1 MLITLSWRNIWR
13 NKVRSLVVIF
23 AIAIGLTGGI
33 FFVGIMNGMV
43 AQQVSNA
50 INNEISDIQIH
61 LPEFED
67 NMSLRNLIVDVDKKA
82 DLILQQKDVTSVSYR
97 TKTTAMAST
106 ATTGAGVILHGIVP
120 ESERKVTTIG
130 NSLVEGAYF
139 EKKSKTPSIIIGQ
152 KLSHKLKADIGNK
165 IVITLQTMDGEMSY
179 LLFRVEGIYKTTD
192 TRFDEAMVFVNSADL
207 NPLLGIQPAQANEI
221 AIRTT
226 SNQAAFQVADMLK
239 AEYPELSVKSW
250 KEIEPMLLIM
260 LTVMDQYGYWIISI
274 ILLALIFGI
283 INTMLMVILERQ
295 REIGMLMAIGM
306 NKVRIFRMILTET
319 TLLSLTGGFLGLIS
333 SIIMMG
339 IMGNT
344 GLNFSYWAEGMEAI
358 GYSAFVYP
366 VVTTGFYAGITILV
380 ILTAIIASIWPTR
393 KALKLK
399 PAEAVRI
406 E

>member
-1 MLITLSWRNIWR
+1 MLIRISWRNIWR

-23 AIAIGLTGGI
+23 AIAIGLIGGI

-61 LPEFED
+61 QPAFED
-67 NMSLRNLIVDVDKKA
+67 NMSLRFLIEDVDKK
-82 DLILQQKDVTSVSYR
+82 LEVISKQEDVVSVSYR

-106 ATTGAGVILHGIVP
+106 ATTGSGVILHGIVP
-120 ESERKVTTIG
+120 KQEKKVTTI
-130 NSLVEGAYF
+130 NTSLVEGTYF

-152 KLSHKLKADIGNK
+152 KLSHKLKAEIGNK
-165 IVITLQTMDGEMSY
+165 IVITLQTMDSEMSY

-192 TRFDEAMVFVNSADL
+192 TRFDESMVFVNATDL
-207 NPLLGIQPAQANEI
+207 NPLLGIQPNEANEI

-226 SNQAAFQVADMLK
+226 SNNAAFQVAENLK
-239 AEYPELSVKSW
+239 LAFKDLSVKSW
-250 KEIEPMLLIM
+250 KELEPMLLIM
-260 LTVMDQYGYWIISI
+260 LTIMDQYGYWLIMV

-283 INTMLMVILERQ
+283 INTMLMVIMERQ

-306 NKVRIFRMILTET
+306 TRVRIFRMILTET
-319 TLLSLTGGFLGLIS
+319 TLLSLTGGFLGLFS

-339 IMGNT
+339 ILGNT

-366 VVTTGFYAGITILV
+366 VVTPGFYIGITILV
-380 ILTAIIASIWPTR
+380 IFTAIIASLWPTR
-393 KALKLK
+393 KALKLR
-399 PAEAVRI
+399 PAEAVRM

>member
-1 MLITLSWRNIWR
+1 M
-13 NKVRSLVVIF
+13 VIF

-61 LPEFED
+61 QPEFED
-67 NMSLRNLIVDVDKKA
+67 NMNLRNLIDDVDKKV
-82 DLILQQKDVTSVSYR
+82 DVILQQKEVTCVSYR
-97 TKTTAMAST
+97 TKTTAMAGT

-120 ESERKVTTIG
+120 ESEKKVTTIG
-130 NSLVEGAYF
+130 NSLVEGTYF
-139 EKKSKTPSIIIGQ
+139 EKKSKTPSIVIGQ
-152 KLSHKLKADIGNK
+152 KLSHKLKAGIGNK

-192 TRFDEAMVFVNSADL
+192 TRFDEAMVFVNSDDL
-207 NPLLGIQPAQANEI
+207 NPLLGIQPTQANEI
-221 AIRTT
+221 TIRTT
-226 SNQAAFQVADMLK
+226 SNKAAFEVADMLK
-239 AEYPELSVKSW
+239 AEFPGLSVKSW
-250 KEIEPMLLIM
+250 KEIEPMLIIM

-306 NKVRIFRMILTET
+306 NKVRIFSMILTET
-319 TLLSLTGGFLGLIS
+319 TLLSLTGGFIGLIS
-333 SIIMMG
+333 SMILMG
-339 IMGNT
+339 ILGKT

-366 VVTTGFYAGITILV
+366 VVTTSFYTGITILV

-393 KALKLK
+393 KALKLN

>member
-23 AIAIGLTGGI
+23 AIAVGLTGGI

-61 LPEFED
+61 QPAFED
-67 NMSLRNLIVDVDKKA
+67 NMNLRFIIEEVDKKME
-82 DLILQQKDVTSVSYR
+82 IISKQEDVVGVSCR

-120 ESERKVTTIG
+120 ESEKKVTTI
-130 NSLVEGAYF
+130 NTSIVEGTYF
-139 EKKSKTPSIIIGQ
+139 EKKSKTPPIIIGQ

-165 IVITLQTMDGEMSY
+165 IVLTLQTLDGEMSY

-192 TRFDEAMVFVNSADL
+192 TRFDESMVFVNAADL
-207 NPLLGIQPAQANEI
+207 NPLLGIQPNEANEI

-226 SNQAAFQVADMLK
+226 SNNAAFQVAENLK
-239 AEYPELSVKSW
+239 LAFKDLSVKSW
-250 KEIEPMLLIM
+250 KELEPMLLIM
-260 LTVMDQYGYWIISI
+260 LTIMDQYGYWLIMV

-283 INTMLMVILERQ
+283 INTMLMVIMERQ

-306 NKVRIFRMILTET
+306 TRVRIFRMILMET
-319 TLLSLTGGFLGLIS
+319 TLLSLTGGFLGLFS

-339 IMGNT
+339 ILGNT

-366 VVTTGFYAGITILV
+366 VVTPGFYIGITILV
-380 ILTAIIASIWPTR
+380 IFTAIIASLWPTR
-393 KALKLK
+393 KALKLR
-399 PAEAVRI
+399 PAEAVRM